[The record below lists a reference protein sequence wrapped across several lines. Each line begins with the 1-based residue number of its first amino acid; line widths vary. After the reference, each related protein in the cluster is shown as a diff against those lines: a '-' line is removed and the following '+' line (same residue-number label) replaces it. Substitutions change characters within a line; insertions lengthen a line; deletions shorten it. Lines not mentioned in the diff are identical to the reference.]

1 MTLRLIYN
9 FLHAAGLV
17 GSQRQ
22 FSREWLHRQPS
33 YMSCCESRSREPS
46 LEVLLILHNRI
57 RRLVPASPNKPD
69 AAGQYKEQLAEMVA
83 EIRYA
88 IGRRLQSVRSDG
100 C

>member
-1 MTLRLIYN
+1 MILRLIYD

-17 GSQRQ
+17 SSQRQ

-33 YMSCCESRSREPS
+33 YMSCCEARSREPS

-57 RRLVPASPNKPD
+57 RRLVLASLVTPD
-69 AAGQYKEQLAEMVA
+69 AGGQNREQLGQLAA

>member
-1 MTLRLIYN
+1 MILRLIYN

-17 GSQRQ
+17 SSQRQ

-33 YMSCCESRSREPS
+33 YMSCCEARSREPS

-57 RRLVPASPNKPD
+57 RRLIPASPNKPD
-69 AAGQYKEQLAEMVA
+69 AVGQYKEQLAEMVA

>member
-9 FLHAAGLV
+9 SLHAAGLV

-33 YMSCCESRSREPS
+33 YMSCCEARSREPS
-46 LEVLLILHNRI
+46 LEVLLLLHNRI
-57 RRLVPASPNKPD
+57 RRLVPASPGNPD
-69 AAGQYKEQLAEMVA
+69 AASQYREQLAELVG

>member
-1 MTLRLIYN
+1 MTLRLIYD

-46 LEVLLILHNRI
+46 LEVLLILHNSI
-57 RRLVPASPNKPD
+57 RRLLPASPGKPD
-69 AAGQYKEQLAEMVA
+69 AAGRYREQLEELVA
-83 EIRYA
+83 EIRNA
-88 IGRRLQSVRSDG
+88 IGRRVQSVRSNG

>member
-1 MTLRLIYN
+1 MTLRLIYD

-57 RRLVPASPNKPD
+57 RRLVPASPGNPD
-69 AAGQYKEQLAEMVA
+69 AAGQYRAQLGELVA

-88 IGRRLQSVRSDG
+88 IGRRLQSVRSDS

>member
-17 GSQRQ
+17 SSQRQ
-22 FSREWLHRQPS
+22 FSREWLHKQPS

-69 AAGQYKEQLAEMVA
+69 AAGQYREQLGELVA